1 MLSSPLSP
9 HKTSCGFSSSPLTP
23 HRTSG
28 SLKPSLLTSPYHK
41 NSASLSCAL
50 ALSFSSPTRADT
62 TPAKKQCQGMYSGS
76 NCEVLNEVAKM
87 MENNAQRLQSI
98 AESEDPI
105 TRVRIQSHALPRL
118 ILALIQIFFQIR
130 MVHLSH
136 HGCPSCQELHSV
148 CSSSRRIQC
157 SACDSLINLRRNIRH
172 DPIRDNSSSSRI

>member
-1 MLSSPLSP
+1 VLSSPLSP
-9 HKTSCGFSSSPLTP
+9 HKTICGLLSSPLTP

-28 SLKPSLLTSPYHK
+28 SLKPSLLTLTSPYHT

-62 TPAKKQCQGMYSGS
+62 TPAKTKKQCQGMYSGS

-105 TRVRIQSHALPRL
+105 TCFATSDIGTDPNLLPNQNGTFVSPWLSFVPRIAQCLFEQS
-118 ILALIQIFFQIR
+118 
-130 MVHLSH
+130 
-136 HGCPSCQELHSV
+136 
-148 CSSSRRIQC
+148 
-157 SACDSLINLRRNIRH
+157 
-172 DPIRDNSSSSRI
+172 

>member
-1 MLSSPLSP
+1 M
-9 HKTSCGFSSSPLTP
+9 
-23 HRTSG
+23 
-28 SLKPSLLTSPYHK
+28 TSPYHT

-50 ALSFSSPTRADT
+50 ALSSPTRADT
-62 TPAKKQCQGMYSGS
+62 TPAKKQYQGMYSGS

-130 MVHLSH
+130 TVHLSH
-136 HGCPSCQELHSV
+136 RQMIQSQSMGMSFVP
-148 CSSSRRIQC
+148 RIAPCLFEQ
-157 SACDSLINLRRNIRH
+157 L
-172 DPIRDNSSSSRI
+172 